1 MKEIPSLIKQY
12 EPRPN
17 EVWYHYCSAES
28 FMAITKNKTLRF
40 CDLRHMNDLSE
51 LALGEQ
57 LLYDVIEDKT
67 LNNNQIATVLRAI
80 DILDNK
86 KVSKDVYYYV
96 SEVLKWMDVS
106 KTGSK
111 EDRRR
116 WKKLGYDLYIHNIA
130 SAMIYK
136 NEVKDY
142 DEVVYILIKTH
153 GLIGQ
158 YIRGET
164 NLTSN
169 SELYQLIQ
177 KRLITPKLLEE
188 VLIVLNECII
198 RSVDERVYERIQR
211 EIKESIS
218 YIIHNEFDHSYSLVE
233 RIRRLNGSS
242 LSKDEEEELE
252 EIFKDKR
259 IQEKIQ
265 SLFHH
270 IYFWYYEVALN
281 NYSMLEQIKILLI
294 CANEIKDEAN
304 LTFEKIMKSMYIDF
318 DNKKVINL
326 FKKRIIEEYLS
337 TLDLEDILNN
347 HIIESPHISF
357 KLSNRGDTLLF
368 DFKFSVPATKLI
380 DFCMVASKG
389 TALYKKSIYI
399 LYDLFGFRKDDYDR
413 FYNEIEYLNIMNSS
427 LHHKSKLLEYI
438 VGENVLDVGP
448 GGGALINLIEDN
460 YPKLNVYGI
469 DISSNVI
476 EELNKK
482 KIKENRHWNLVKGDA
497 LNLRNYFKKG
507 SIDTIIFS
515 SIIHELYS
523 YIEYEGKKFNIHT
536 VIKALQEAYEILP
549 VGGRIL
555 IRDGIKTEPVDQIR
569 IIEFK
574 NKEDMNILRRYC
586 NDFKGR
592 EITYKKIDQNKVKM
606 LVNDAMEFLY
616 TYTWG
621 EDAYP
626 LEVQEQFGY
635 LTPTEYT
642 NLILNNL
649 PNSHIIRCTPFLQ
662 EGYEKN
668 LLNKIILYD
677 QDMNIVKL
685 PNSTCIIVIEKQQSK

>member
-1 MKEIPSLIKQY
+1 MYNIVRGIFMERWEKYLQNTKEKNYNIEHLDSVRQNNSKLIYESVMRSL
-12 EPRPN
+12 
-17 EVWYHYCSAES
+17 S
-28 FMAITKNKTLRF
+28 
-40 CDLRHMNDLSE
+40 
-51 LALGEQ
+51 
-57 LLYDVIEDKT
+57 
-67 LNNNQIATVLRAI
+67 
-80 DILDNK
+80 ILDSK
-86 KVSKDVYYYV
+86 KVDKNVYYYV
-96 SEVLKWMDVS
+96 SETLKWMDVS

-130 SAMIYK
+130 SSMIYK
-136 NEVKDY
+136 EEVKNY
-142 DEVVYILIKTH
+142 DEVVFILIKTH

-169 SELYQLIQ
+169 RELYGLIE
-177 KRLITPKLLEE
+177 KKFISAKELEE
-188 VLIVLNECII
+188 VLLTLNECII
-198 RSVDERVYERIQR
+198 RSVDEKVYERIHE
-211 EIKESIS
+211 EIKETVSFIV
-218 YIIHNEFDHSYSLVE
+218 HNEFDKSYSLVE

-242 LSKDEEEELE
+242 ISKEEEEELLTL
-252 EIFKDKR
+252 FKDDR
-259 IQEKIQ
+259 IQNKILVLLHQ
-265 SLFHH
+265 VDL
-270 IYFWYYEVALN
+270 WYYEVALN

-294 CANEIKDEAN
+294 CANELRDETN

-337 TLDLEDILNN
+337 TLDLEDLLNN
-347 HIIESPHISF
+347 HIINSPHISF
-357 KLSNRGDTLLF
+357 KLSKRNHTLLF

-389 TALYKKSIYI
+389 TSLYKKSIYI

-448 GGGALINLIEDN
+448 GGGAFLNLIEDN
-460 YPKLNVYGI
+460 YPSLNVYGI

-507 SIDTIIFS
+507 SLDTIIFS

-555 IRDGIKTEPVDQIR
+555 IRDGIKTEPEDQER

-574 NKEDMNILRRYC
+574 NVEDINILKRYC
-586 NDFKGR
+586 KDFKGR
-592 EITYKKIDQNKVKM
+592 EITYQTIDQNKVKM

-642 NLILNNL
+642 NLIQENL

-668 LLNKIILYD
+668 LLNKIVLFD
-677 QDMNIVKL
+677 SNMNIVKL
-685 PNSTCIIVIEKQQSK
+685 PNSTCIIVIEKQQS